1 MNDTKNRLSAEV
13 QKTLANLLSG
23 NDLEQ
28 LIHEAKSALEAHPDK
43 AFLFNILG
51 VAHIKQQN
59 TFEAEKN
66 FIRACRIDPLNQEF
80 KTNLKLCQR
89 LIGIY
94 DNDLINADEQNFE
107 GLVASA
113 RRLARQG
120 DLTQA
125 IKNYELAVALD
136 PKDIDVKKKLSL
148 LLIQNKEAGA
158 KLEVLL
164 EDILASEPDW
174 AEGYTR
180 LGVAALNRSAH
191 KIAAE
196 ALEKAVSLGHDLDL
210 VKMQQWLAQLYICD
224 WRAHRSFLE
233 YPAIG
238 INYAVP
244 PFAALPFEDNASRQ
258 LQRSTKFAPQSA
270 TLAPQDVSDAKSIAP
285 IRVGLFSADFHAHA
299 TMLLIKGLLQN
310 FDSSKLTFQAFSYGP
325 DKQDPLRQL
334 AIDCCQSFHN
344 IKNMSNKEAI
354 SFVKAQQ
361 LDIAID
367 LKGFT
372 TDQRI
377 ALFTTRLA
385 PVQIS
390 YLGYP
395 GTTGMQ
401 SMDYMIAD
409 LVTVP
414 PFLQQHYS
422 EKMLYLPHTYQ
433 PNDNN
438 KAVSHQPGTKSEHG
452 LPETSFV
459 FCCFNNNYKISPTE
473 FDIWMRLLTRIPKSV
488 LWLLQSNDDSRENL
502 RREAEARGIAG
513 QRIIFAKKTSN
524 PEHLGRHRHADLFLD
539 TFNVNAH
546 TTCSDALWA
555 GLPVVTKIGQQFAA
569 RVGASLLNAIGLP
582 ELITHTEEDYE
593 ALAFSLATNPELL
606 KSIREKL
613 DRNRL
618 TTPLFDTVGYTRA
631 FEHALQLAFRRY
643 QAGLTPDHILVPS
656 SDLDDKLGAS
666 TRTEQ
671 NQKKTSPKKSKRQSL
686 SLSGKINLPGVE
698 GSITPDLLAIKAQL
712 QQGGTQIGLI
722 ESNLYRLL
730 NSKEHSNPEVRG
742 LYLETIEQ
750 LINMKISASQP
761 DSIPGRSQVIFGMGT
776 GRSGSTTL
784 TYFFQQQ
791 ARTFAAHEHAPLL
804 PWQVDDD
811 TFLFHLKR
819 IRLLSRYYARVVDV
833 SHWWLPYVSLIK
845 MHLPSAKFIVL
856 KRDKPATIRSFEN
869 NKRDSVDH
877 WRDPLPPGFQNN
889 LWDQCYP
896 KFDAPTR
903 KSAISKYYDHYYKVA
918 AESENLA
925 QGQFLTLETETAFSH
940 SNQIRMLR
948 FCGYPDTAKV
958 DITSLNVGTTRDGTY
973 LKTSLS

>member
-28 LIHEAKSALEAHPDK
+28 LIHEAKSALKAHPDK

-89 LIGIY
+89 LTGIY
-94 DNDLINADEQNFE
+94 ENDLINEDEQNFE

-618 TTPLFDTVGYTRA
+618 TTPLFDTEGYTRA
-631 FEHALQLAFRRY
+631 FENALQLAFRRHK
-643 QAGLTPDHILVPS
+643 AGLRPDHILVPNS
-656 SDLDDKLGAS
+656 GEENNLLAATPAVYQTDHSYEPKKQPLSVSAMTNSPRANKQSVTLDLTAIRSQIKEEGTQSDL
-666 TRTEQ
+666 
-671 NQKKTSPKKSKRQSL
+671 
-686 SLSGKINLPGVE
+686 V
-698 GSITPDLLAIKAQL
+698 
-712 QQGGTQIGLI
+712 

-730 NSKEHSNPEVRG
+730 NSREHSNPEVRS
-742 LYLETIEQ
+742 LYLETIEH
-750 LINMKISASQP
+750 LINKKISASPP
-761 DSIPGRSQVIFGMGT
+761 DSIPDRSQMIFGIGT

-784 TYFFQQQ
+784 TQFFLNQ
-791 ARTFAAHEHAPLL
+791 AATFAAHEHAPLL
-804 PWQVDDD
+804 PWEVDEDA
-811 TFLFHLKR
+811 FFFHLKR
-819 IRLLSRYYARVVDV
+819 IKLLSRFYARVVDV
-833 SHWWLPYVSLIK
+833 SHWWLPYTSLIEA
-845 MHLPSAKFIVL
+845 HLPSAKFIVL
-856 KRDKPATIRSFEN
+856 KREKQSTVNSFE
-869 NKRDSVDH
+869 KIKETSIDH
-877 WRDPLPPGFQNN
+877 WRVPLPNGFREN

-896 KFDAPTR
+896 KFQASTR
-903 KSAISKYYDHYYKVA
+903 TSAISKYYDYYYELTGEA
-918 AESENLA
+918 AAKKPNH
-925 QGQFLTLETETAFSH
+925 FLTLATETAFTPT
-940 SNQIRMLR
+940 NQLKMLR
-948 FCGYPDTAKV
+948 FCGYPDSDPI
-958 DITSLNVGTTRDGTY
+958 DIVPMNAGTGRDGSH
-973 LKTSLS
+973 LKTKLG